1 MNLGTGKSRVDSS
14 IYVTGMPNLK
24 SISPSS
30 GSIYGGTVLTLTGNG
45 FTTGTSVLL
54 DSSVCTVISATLD
67 TLTCLTSNH
76 ADGTAS
82 LTVR

>member
-1 MNLGTGKSRVDSS
+1 MIDSS
-14 IYVTGMPNLK
+14 IYVTGMPSIK

-45 FTTGTSVLL
+45 FTTDTSVKL

-67 TLTCLTSNH
+67 TLTCLTSDH
-76 ADGTAS
+76 ADGTVS
-82 LTVR
+82 LVIR